1 MIETVQNVERH
12 VYSEIDLVQD
22 TLQVSD
28 QTVPE
33 LPQETRE
40 YVSLKL
46 KEVEPKYLIRK
57 SRIHLIFFTGHSL
70 GMKLA

>member
-57 SRIHLIFFTGHSL
+57 PRIHLIFFTGHSL

>member
-1 MIETVQNVERH
+1 MIEAAQNVERH

-40 YVSLKL
+40 
-46 KEVEPKYLIRK
+46 
-57 SRIHLIFFTGHSL
+57 
-70 GMKLA
+70 